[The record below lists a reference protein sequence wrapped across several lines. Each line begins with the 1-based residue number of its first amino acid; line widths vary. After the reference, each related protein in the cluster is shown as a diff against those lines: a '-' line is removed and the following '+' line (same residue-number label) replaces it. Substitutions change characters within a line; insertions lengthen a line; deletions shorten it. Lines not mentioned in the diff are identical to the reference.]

1 MKKKLCFLMALALML
16 LVCGC
21 NKTNEGNVVNVYN
34 WGEYLDLSILDEFE
48 DETGITVNY
57 KTFESN
63 EQMYSVLKNGGASY
77 DVIIPSDYMI
87 SRMIEEDMLEKLDF
101 SNIPNFDLVSDQ
113 YKNLSYDPT
122 NEYSVPYMWGTLGL
136 IYNSAYIDEEITSWS
151 ALWDEQYKGNYMLA
165 SLVLTAI
172 GADGV
177 LTALESKLLGDVL
190 GLDQDGVQKLIKM
203 YDSRMA
209 DLADHFVDNLG
220 TDVKADALMLITA
233 IAAVDEKISR
243 EETGL
248 IKKLLA

>member
-1 MKKKLCFLMALALML
+1 MEFNELMQKWVNTDYKELAEMAKIAVAKLMPACKA
-16 LVCGC
+16 V
-21 NKTNEGNVVNVYN
+21 
-34 WGEYLDLSILDEFE
+34 
-48 DETGITVNY
+48 
-57 KTFESN
+57 
-63 EQMYSVLKNGGASY
+63 
-77 DVIIPSDYMI
+77 
-87 SRMIEEDMLEKLDF
+87 
-101 SNIPNFDLVSDQ
+101 
-113 YKNLSYDPT
+113 
-122 NEYSVPYMWGTLGL
+122 
-136 IYNSAYIDEEITSWS
+136 
-151 ALWDEQYKGNYMLA
+151 DEQYKGNYMLA

-190 GLDQDGVQKLIKM
+190 GLDQDGVQRLIKM